1 MAIKGLTPQL
11 AERGKIKIGGLGDE
25 RKKQGSNETYRLPVK
40 YDHFVITTMQR
51 DAAGRF
57 MADDALMKMVNPGG
71 TKLVELPVRLLY
83 DDIDLNFMTRY
94 SAYQGSRCWC
104 SGDGEEAQRFGEGVI
119 YFVPGVATGEPFD
132 SDKLQERKPGPN
144 EYGMV
149 TCPCERLAA
158 DYKGQPRCKP
168 LGTLQALIEGVD
180 RVGGV
185 WKFRTTSWNTVNA
198 ILSSLALI
206 KTLTGGPLAGIP
218 LTLVLSPKTVTT
230 PDGKSMVAF
239 IVSIEFRGPEQQLAE
254 IGYEIALRRIER
266 RVKMDTVEVEA
277 RKLLLLPHLEPAP
290 EQAETAAEFYPDP
303 EAEGTASPKAAGGKK
318 KASATQSPAP
328 APEPTAAAGTQSQGP
343 GNGGEQGAGSPA
355 MAITLPALMELAKE
369 PDGMVDL
376 PIDLVTTKGVP
387 IGRWLDWGPTLG
399 GEMQVVLDLVD
410 NLAEVAQGLT
420 VGVIEKAFNEAGIVL
435 KVTAAAEVQEG
446 KERLADPPPP
456 PPPPK
461 GNEGQAR
468 KSLF

>member
-25 RKKQGSNETYRLPVK
+25 RKKKDGSGTYMLPVK
-40 YDHFVITTMQR
+40 FDHFLITTMQR

-57 MADDALMKMVNPGG
+57 MPDADLMAKINPAGA
-71 TKLVELPVRLLY
+71 KLIELPVRLLY

-104 SGDGEEAQRFGEGVI
+104 SGDGEEAQRLTGQNGK
-119 YFVPGVATGEPFD
+119 YGPVP
-132 SDKLQERKPGPN
+132 
-144 EYGMV
+144 
-149 TCPCERLAA
+149 CPCERLEA

-168 LGTLQALIEGVD
+168 LGTLQVLLEGVD

-239 IVSIEFRGPEQQLAE
+239 IVSIEYRGPESELAE
-254 IGYEIALRRIER
+254 LGYEIARKRIER
-266 RVKMDTVEVEA
+266 RVKMETVEVEA
-277 RKLLLLPHLEPAP
+277 RRLLVAPHEEPAP
-290 EQAETAAEFYPDP
+290 DQADTAAEFYPDP
-303 EAEGTASPKAAGGKK
+303 EAAETVAPKPAGGKK
-318 KASATQSPAP
+318 KAAPTQTPAP
-328 APEPTAAAGTQSQGP
+328 DPEPQAAAGTQSQDP
-343 GNGGEQGAGSPA
+343 GNGGGQEADSP
-355 MAITLPALMELAKE
+355 AITLPALMELAKK

-376 PIDLVTTKGVP
+376 PIPLVTTKGVR
-387 IGRWLDWGPTLG
+387 IGRWLDWGPDLG
-399 GEMQVVLDLVD
+399 GDMRLTLELAD
-410 NLAEVAQGLT
+410 NLPEIAGGLT
-420 VGVIEKAFNEAGIVL
+420 YLMIEKSFNEAGVTL
-435 KVTAAAEVQEG
+435 KVVTAADIQEG
-446 KERLADPPPP
+446 KERIAGVVEEPETGPEPEVVAP
-456 PPPPK
+456 HVAQGAQAG
-461 GNEGQAR
+461 GNGGKR

>member
-25 RKKQGSNETYRLPVK
+25 RKKKDGQGTYMLPVK
-40 YDHFVITTMQR
+40 YDHFLITTMQR

-57 MADDALMKMVNPGG
+57 MPDDALMKMVNPGG
-71 TKLVELPVRLLY
+71 AKLVELPVRLLY
-83 DDIDLNFMTRY
+83 DDIDLNFLTRY

-104 SGDGEEAQRFGEGVI
+104 SGDGEEAQRL
-119 YFVPGVATGEPFD
+119 TGENG
-132 SDKLQERKPGPN
+132 KYGP
-144 EYGMV
+144 V
-149 TCPCERLAA
+149 TCPCERLAQ

-168 LGTLQALIEGVD
+168 LGTLQVLLEGVD

-218 LTLVLSPKTVTT
+218 LMLVLSPKTVTT

-290 EQAETAAEFYPDP
+290 EQADTAAEFYPDP
-303 EAEGTASPKAAGGKK
+303 EAAEPAPPKAAHGKK
-318 KASATQSPAP
+318 KAPATQSPAQD
-328 APEPTAAAGTQSQGP
+328 PEPPAAAGTQAQDP
-343 GNGGEQGAGSPA
+343 RNGWGQEVSPP
-355 MAITLPALMELAKE
+355 AITLPALMELVKQVNPE
-369 PDGMVDL
+369 HINFPVPL
-376 PIDLVTTKGVP
+376 STRKGVH
-387 IGRWLDWGPTLG
+387 IGQWVDCAVNLG
-399 GEMQVVLDLVD
+399 GDLQITLELID
-410 NLAEVAQGLT
+410 NLPEIAGGLT
-420 VGVIEKAFNEAGIVL
+420 HLMIEKSFNEAGIIL
-435 KVTAAAEVQEG
+435 KVVTPEETEG
-446 KERLADPPPP
+446 KERLTLADDPQAPVSQETQANAEKVFNA
-456 PPPPK
+456 PPK
-461 GNEGQAR
+461 TNGGQGEKR

>member
-11 AERGKIKIGGLGDE
+11 GERGKIKIGGLGDE
-25 RKKQGSNETYRLPVK
+25 RKKTSGQGTYMLPVK

-57 MADDALMKMVNPGG
+57 MPDDALMKMVNPGG
-71 TKLVELPVRLLY
+71 AKLVELPVRLLY

-104 SGDGEEAQRFGEGVI
+104 SGDGEEAQRL
-119 YFVPGVATGEPFD
+119 TGENGKYAPV
-132 SDKLQERKPGPN
+132 P
-144 EYGMV
+144 
-149 TCPCERLAA
+149 CPCERLAQ

-168 LGTLQALIEGVD
+168 LGTLQVLLEGVD

-218 LTLVLSPKTVTT
+218 LTLVLSPKTVQT

-254 IGYEIALRRIER
+254 IGYEIALRRIKR
-266 RVKMDTVEVEA
+266 QVKMETVEVEA
-277 RKLLLLPHLEPAP
+277 RKLLMLPHMEPAP
-290 EQAETAAEFYPDP
+290 EQADTAAEFYPDP
-303 EAEGTASPKAAGGKK
+303 EADKPASPGPAHGKK
-318 KASATQSPAP
+318 KSPATQSPG
-328 APEPTAAAGTQSQGP
+328 PEPEHQAEAGTQSQDP
-343 GNGGEQGAGSPA
+343 GNGTGQEGESQPQ
-355 MAITLPALMELAKE
+355 AITLPALMELAKK

-376 PIDLVTTKGVP
+376 PLPLVTTKGVH
-387 IGRWLDWGPTLG
+387 IGRWLDWGPNLS
-399 GEMQVVLDLVD
+399 GEMQVSLEFVD
-410 NLAEVAQGLT
+410 NLKEVANGLT
-420 VGVIEKAFNEAGIVL
+420 PEVIEKAFNEAGIVL
-435 KVTAAAEVQEG
+435 KVVTAADAMQEG
-446 KERLADPPPP
+446 KERILRAETNLSLEELAKEDHDLELRLEHLNLTG
-456 PPPPK
+456 K
-461 GNEGQAR
+461 ASR